1 MRGMDAPTAIRPRFA
16 RSYGLATEADGMLE
30 WSWADAR
37 LERAHNYWLAT
48 IAPNGAP
55 FVRPV
60 WALWLGGRL
69 CFSTDPGSVKGRNL
83 ARDPRVSVNLDDG
96 DEVVIL
102 EGVAEPLPPELAEP
116 IPDAYKAKYEWEV
129 KVAEGGWY
137 AVRPVR
143 VYAWTEASFP
153 STATRFDF

>member
-1 MRGMDAPTAIRPRFA
+1 MDAPTATRPKFGL
-16 RSYGLATEADGMLE
+16 SYGIAGEAEGMLE
-30 WSWADAR
+30 WSWADDR

-48 IAPNGAP
+48 TAPNGAP

-60 WALWLGGRL
+60 WALWLSGRL
-69 CFSTDPGSVKGRNL
+69 CFSTDPSSVKGRNL

-102 EGVAEPLPPELAEP
+102 EGVAEPLSPELAGP
-116 IPDAYKAKYEWEV
+116 IPDAYQAKYGWEV
-129 KVAEGGWY
+129 NTAEGGWY

>member
-1 MRGMDAPTAIRPRFA
+1 MRPGFA
-16 RSYGLATEADGMLE
+16 RSYGVATEADGMLE

-48 IAPNGAP
+48 IAPSGAP

-69 CFSTDPGSVKGRNL
+69 CFSTDPTSVKGRNL

-102 EGVAEPLPPELAEP
+102 EGVAESLPPELAEP
-116 IPDAYKAKYEWEV
+116 IPDAYKAKYDWEV
-129 KVAEGGWY
+129 NVVEGGWY